1 MGAVVIR
8 SSLEMMLD
16 AIRQRDEQ
24 PKDLLLPALPL
35 RPMSRGRL
43 PTPRRL
49 CVAHL
54 KLGGSETGNLPNFV
68 KLQGKRDEQKWKVVL
83 RTDTFGSE
91 MISNMSELEE
101 SRCVAFPG
109 HVSCEVADT
118 TKLLTVPSPTA
129 LVTDNTLDYSGKVL
143 HGQDKVASLEDA
155 RNMNL
160 QAILCVQKNYRAIRS
175 QAHYQQLKKGAAILQ
190 SLVRGERTRQNF
202 EVMMKKWK
210 AAVIIQKH
218 VKRWLTSNI
227 YTGLRK
233 DTITL
238 QAVVRGER
246 ERHKFRVMIKRW
258 SAAVIIQKHVKRWFT
273 SNAYNGLRKDIVTLQ
288 AVVRGERARH
298 NFEVMI
304 KRWSAAIIIQK
315 NVKQWLT
322 SNAYT
327 GLRKDIIILQAGKL
341 FIVLNYLLEHSL
353 SVGVSS
359 DKSQLPS
366 VIRGWLAR
374 KHFAVLKKQDES
386 KFVHTLSEKRE
397 ESKVIFVWHA
407 YLLVTYCACLIQDTD
422 GEHPWIYSSVVT
434 ELQCEM
440 RKAAAALKEKEE
452 GNVMF
457 KKQLMEYEKIFS
469 ETTGHKQ
476 LTSTQ
481 TNLIIARKT
490 SILEETLQ
498 HKLDVSKK
506 DRFSESEDAGSVGAQ
521 TPGKLSAIPQKESE
535 SIHNAGLQHKKF
547 DRGARVVDQ
556 GLLAD
561 MESWKEHQ
569 NPKPHLSSYKKELKM
584 KIRKTKAALS
594 KLINPDKKAFKR
606 WCCIASPP

>member
-68 KLQGKRDEQKWKVVL
+68 KLQ
-83 RTDTFGSE
+83 
-91 MISNMSELEE
+91 
-101 SRCVAFPG
+101 G

-327 GLRKDIIILQAGKL
+327 GLRKDIIILQA
-341 FIVLNYLLEHSL
+341 
-353 SVGVSS
+353 
-359 DKSQLPS
+359 

-397 ESKVIFVWHA
+397 ESK
-407 YLLVTYCACLIQDTD
+407 DTD